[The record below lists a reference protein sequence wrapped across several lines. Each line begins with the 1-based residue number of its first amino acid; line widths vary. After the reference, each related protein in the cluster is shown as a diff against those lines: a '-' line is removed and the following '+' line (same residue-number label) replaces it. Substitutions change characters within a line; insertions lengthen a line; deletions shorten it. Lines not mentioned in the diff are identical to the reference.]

1 MLYEAA
7 VLEVRVELLRYR
19 REPPL
24 RVAHRDVVSDDIIEH
39 LLVRVDAEH
48 LRIGVG
54 VRVRVR
60 VGVRVRVRVRV
71 SLRPCGCRA
80 PKDRG

>member
-1 MLYEAA
+1 M
-7 VLEVRVELLRYR
+7 VVRVSVLVVSGLG
-19 REPPL
+19 
-24 RVAHRDVVSDDIIEH
+24 VAHRDVVSDDIIEH

-80 PKDRG
+80 PWGL